1 MLLQRIVVI
10 TMPSSRR
17 RRRRRFLSNFKWPED
32 PLNLVKIKNPF
43 GSFQT
48 NPKAD
53 AGWVPPFFF
62 EKVVFVKHPS
72 ATPPSVMVLF

>member
-1 MLLQRIVVI
+1 
-10 TMPSSRR
+10 MPSSRR
-17 RRRRRFLSNFKWPED
+17 RRRRRFLSNFRWPED
-32 PLNLVKIKNPF
+32 PLNLVEIKNHF

-53 AGWVPPFFF
+53 AWWVPPFFFF

-72 ATPPSVMVLF
+72 EHAESF